1 VGVLIEAGLEGE
13 NKDDEA
19 DGVEGEGGEE
29 VQVLVGDKR
38 DVFEICVVLDEG

>member
-1 VGVLIEAGLEGE
+1 VGVLVEACLEGE
-13 NKDDEA
+13 NEDDEA